1 MSSYQP
7 YFDIAVIISKYLRK
21 EITDGERTILAD
33 WLSENEGNREL
44 FRKLTDEN
52 ELNAQI
58 EIFSDIDYAGS
69 WKVISAGVAPEK
81 KIKKPFKTTVFYYA
95 AAALFLLLGFGI
107 VFFQLSESNYFV
119 KRVASHKADLS
130 PGSNKATLTLSNGA
144 KINLADAVN
153 GKIARQQLLAINKTQ
168 SGKIVYSGLASLSP
182 ADLAAMKT
190 LTAFNTISTPRGG
203 QFEVVLPDGT
213 KVWLN
218 AETSLTYPV
227 IFKGN
232 RRSVTLNGEAYFE
245 VTKNASMPFIVKTSG
260 QTVEVLGTHF
270 NVNSYADESAVKT
283 TLLEGSVRVAD
294 NSNKSEVVLQPGQQ
308 AVDHPG
314 IIRVVRDAD
323 IEEAMAWKNGKF
335 IFRNADLHT
344 IMRQLSRWY
353 DVDVEFQGIIPEKHY
368 RGRISRNVPASQVFE
383 ILKTSGIN
391 FLISGRKI
399 IVKT

>member
-1 MSSYQP
+1 
-7 YFDIAVIISKYLRK
+7 
-21 EITDGERTILAD
+21 
-33 WLSENEGNREL
+33 
-44 FRKLTDEN
+44 
-52 ELNAQI
+52 
-58 EIFSDIDYAGS
+58 
-69 WKVISAGVAPEK
+69 
-81 KIKKPFKTTVFYYA
+81 
-95 AAALFLLLGFGI
+95 
-107 VFFQLSESNYFV
+107 
-119 KRVASHKADLS
+119 
-130 PGSNKATLTLSNGA
+130 
-144 KINLADAVN
+144 
-153 GKIARQQLLAINKTQ
+153 
-168 SGKIVYSGLASLSP
+168 
-182 ADLAAMKT
+182 
-190 LTAFNTISTPRGG
+190 
-203 QFEVVLPDGT
+203 
-213 KVWLN
+213 VWLN

-368 RGRISRNVPASQVFE
+368 RGRISRNVPASQVFV
-383 ILKTSGIN
+383 
-391 FLISGRKI
+391 